1 MRTAAVALILSA
13 SGLPGAATSGSVP
26 ADAFDR
32 HAESV
37 GGWPAVARVET
48 VRAVAEVTSPKGGG
62 FRLELLWG
70 RGGRFVFRQIRDE
83 KPVFAAWIVPGLA
96 VDGTGAPI
104 DPATRSFVRAHDFL
118 GAALDPLTLFRPAG
132 PATAGAAPDG
142 NKTISVPVRDVDG
155 RPATLRFASESGRL
169 SGFEMADPRRA
180 GIRVVVRL
188 DDYRPAGG
196 VSLPRLVTVTD
207 DAGPWVMA
215 FREVTVGGVPES
227 AFVPPA
233 PSRETERQ
241 ALLALHREV
250 LDGHLA
256 SDARWLASEPEDY
269 VVANRGEITRPSLE
283 ERRKRFGSYL
293 GATRFVSYRDLVP
306 TVVNVSRDG
315 TLGWVICQVGA
326 EGTQSSDGKEEPLSF
341 VSAWIELYEKRDG
354 AWRRVGNVSN
364 FRP

>member
-1 MRTAAVALILSA
+1 MRTAAFVLILSA
-13 SGLPGAATSGSVP
+13 ACPPQVAFAERVP
-26 ADAFDR
+26 ADVFDR
-32 HAESV
+32 HADSV
-37 GGWPAVARVET
+37 GGWPAIARVESI
-48 VRAVAEVTSPKGGG
+48 RAVADVTSPRGG

-70 RGGRFVFRQIRDE
+70 RGGRFVFKQIRGE
-83 KPVFAAWIVPGLA
+83 KPVFAAWILPGEA
-96 VDGTGAPI
+96 VDATGAPI
-104 DPATRSFVRAHDFL
+104 DPTTRSFVRAHDFL
-118 GAALDPLTLFRPAG
+118 GVALDPRALFRPAG

-142 NKTISVPVRDVDG
+142 NTISVPARDADG

-180 GIRVVVRL
+180 GIRVGVRL
-188 DDYRPAGG
+188 DDYRPDGG
-196 VSLPRLVTVTD
+196 VSLPRLVSVTD
-207 DAGPWVMA
+207 DAGHWTIA
-215 FREVTVGGVPES
+215 FRQVVVGGVPDS

-233 PSRETERQ
+233 PSSETDRQ

-293 GATRFVSYRDLVP
+293 GTTRFASYRDLVP
-306 TVVNVSRDG
+306 PVVNVSRDG

-326 EGTQSSDGKEEPLSF
+326 EGTQSSDGKEQPLSF